1 MGLLLFLYIRP
12 IPLEFIAFLCYG
24 QFLNDWI
31 FNFIHNYLCNEIRS
45 DWLNCTKNL
54 KQVFFLFPGP
64 LIGTSIGGL
73 ILGLVFGGGAV
84 YFFRKYKRKGDDMT
98 MNILQDWSNQ
108 ASKISCFVIIK
119 KDFLTLCRCPS
130 SPDVLLLH
138 LHDVW
143 NITRG
148 LCNVFFVCD
157 CVEITHVCMC
167 NDSVILYQMT
177 EKC

>member
-1 MGLLLFLYIRP
+1 MIG
-12 IPLEFIAFLCYG
+12 
-24 QFLNDWI
+24 
-31 FNFIHNYLCNEIRS
+31 
-45 DWLNCTKNL
+45 
-54 KQVFFLFPGP
+54 FLFIFISVMKFGLAKLNKNFWVFLFSGP
-64 LIGTSIGGL
+64 LIGTSFGGL

-108 ASKISCFVIIK
+108 ASKISCIVIIN

-130 SPDVLLLH
+130 SPDVWLLH

-148 LCNVFFVCD
+148 MCKCIFF
-157 CVEITHVCMC
+157 CMC
-167 NDSVILYQMT
+167 LRWDYSCMHV
-177 EKC
+177 

>member
-1 MGLLLFLYIRP
+1 MIGFSILF
-12 IPLEFIAFLCYG
+12 
-24 QFLNDWI
+24 I
-31 FNFIHNYLCNEIRS
+31 FYYLCNEIRS

-54 KQVFFLFPGP
+54 KQYFFLFPGP

-130 SPDVLLLH
+130 SPDVWLLYLQG
-138 LHDVW
+138 VW
-143 NITRG
+143 CETLQKG
-148 LCNVFFVCD
+148 CAMYFFVCVALRLLMYACIRTLWYYIKWLKNVSFLKLFSKIVKD
-157 CVEITHVCMC
+157 YVDE
-167 NDSVILYQMT
+167 N
-177 EKC
+177 

>member
-1 MGLLLFLYIRP
+1 MFEAYIP
-12 IPLEFIAFLCYG
+12 EGDSFLCYG

-31 FNFIHNYLCNEIRS
+31 FNFIHIYLCNEIRS
-45 DWLNCTKNL
+45 DWLDCTKNL

-119 KDFLTLCRCPS
+119 KDFLTLCRCLS
-130 SPDVLLLH
+130 SPDVWLLH

-143 NITRG
+143 NITKG
-148 LCNVFFVCD
+148 LCNVF
-157 CVEITHVCMC
+157 
-167 NDSVILYQMT
+167 
-177 EKC
+177 

>member
-1 MGLLLFLYIRP
+1 MIGFLFIFISVMKFGLAKLYKK
-12 IPLEFIAFLCYG
+12 
-24 QFLNDWI
+24 LN
-31 FNFIHNYLCNEIRS
+31 
-45 DWLNCTKNL
+45 
-54 KQVFFLFPGP
+54 QVFLFSGP
-64 LIGTSIGGL
+64 LIGTSFGGL

-108 ASKISCFVIIK
+108 ASKISCFVIIN

-130 SPDVLLLH
+130 SPDVCMLH

-148 LCNVFFVCD
+148 MCNVF
-157 CVEITHVCMC
+157 
-167 NDSVILYQMT
+167 SLYVLALRLLMYACIRT
-177 EKC
+177 LWYYIKWLKNV